1 MASLTDLIE
10 AHILS
15 LVEEGGGV
23 AEIQR
28 AFLADHFRC
37 VPSQITYVLSSRFQP
52 ERGYVVES
60 KRGGGGY
67 IRVVKIELEDGI
79 TDIIKSIG
87 LSLSQDEAYGYL
99 LRLLD
104 DEIIG
109 PRTFKMIQAA
119 VSRDTLAVELPLRDF
134 LRARIFRALL
144 SAYLLASE
152 DGE

>member
-144 SAYLLASE
+144 SAYCLASE